1 MIGTTRRHLTALSVA
16 SAVVALAACA
26 PSSSSAGGSGSGG
39 GSGKGV
45 TLSVWSWRTEDVA
58 AYNAIFDVY
67 EKAHP
72 GTTVD
77 FKAFKNTEYN
87 QILTTGLAGSSGPDV
102 VQVRSYGQL
111 QPTIASKS
119 LVAARRHGRP
129 EQLGRQ
135 RRQERQ
141 GQGGRQA
148 LRRPARPAD
157 APDVLQQGPVRQAG
171 PEAAD
176 HVGAVHRGQRQ
187 AEGERHHADGRRRQ
201 GLLDAADRAPGAGRA
216 ALRRR
221 GVREGR
227 DERPEDVHGPRL
239 GRLRGPGRT
248 S

>member
-1 MIGTTRRHLTALSVA
+1 MIGTTRRHSP
-16 SAVVALAACA
+16 
-26 PSSSSAGGSGSGG
+26 PSRWPRPSWPWRRARRRVPPTGGSGG

-111 QPTIASKS
+111 QPTVASKS
-119 LVAARRHGRP
+119 LVPLDGTVDLSGWDANVVKSAKGK
-129 EQLGRQ
+129 EDGK
-135 RRQERQ
+135 
-141 GQGGRQA
+141 
-148 LRRPARPAD
+148 LRRPAGPAD

-176 HVGAVHRGQRQ
+176 HVGAVHRGQRP
-187 AEGERHHADGRRRQ
+187 AEGERHHADGRRGQ
-201 GLLDAADRAPGAGRA
+201 GLVDAADRAPGAGRA
-216 ALRRR
+216 ARSAGRRSR
-221 GVREGR
+221 
-227 DERPEDVHGPRL
+227 RP
-239 GRLRGPGRT
+239 
-248 S
+248 